1 MENETLLFTTV
12 VKLQSLF
19 QDPEKVTGSRA
30 LCKKVR
36 PVSEIQ
42 QLQPTAQQYKEGHI
56 PSKLQLENK
65 ETLISFENAL
75 QVKNFDLVK
84 KYLEDR
90 VKSFQGE
97 TLKFYLK
104 Q

>member
-1 MENETLLFTTV
+1 M
-12 VKLQSLF
+12 S
-19 QDPEKVTGSRA
+19 S
-30 LCKKVR
+30 
-36 PVSEIQ
+36 
-42 QLQPTAQQYKEGHI
+42 
-56 PSKLQLENK
+56 
-65 ETLISFENAL
+65 ENAL